1 MKGAA
6 SMPASLKPTLEFLR
20 ELREHN
26 DRQWFND
33 HRAQYSEARAAFEDF
48 VADLIE
54 AVGAF
59 EDLAG
64 VTPDECMFRIYR
76 DTRFSPDKT
85 PYKYSMSAIIGRGG
99 RKPTGRGYYVHIQ
112 PDGESLVA
120 GGLHSPS
127 SAELD
132 KVRQRIADDAA
143 PLKRIVSQPDFVR
156 YFAELRGES
165 LKTAPQGYP
174 KDHPDID
181 LLRRKQFLAEHALSD
196 AQVLAPDAGT
206 HIAQVCAAMQPFLT
220 YLQML

>member
-1 MKGAA
+1 
-6 SMPASLKPTLEFLR
+6 MPASLKPTLSFLR
-20 ELREHN
+20 ELRAHN
-26 DRQWFND
+26 DRQWFAEHKREYD
-33 HRAQYSEARAAFEDF
+33 AARAAFEGF

-85 PYKYSMSAIIGRGG
+85 PYKYSMSAVIGRGG
-99 RKPTGRGYYVHIQ
+99 RKATGRGYYVHIQ
-112 PDGESLVA
+112 PDDESLVA

-132 KVRQRIADDAA
+132 AVRRAIAADAA
-143 PLKRIVSQPDFVR
+143 PLNRIVTREDFVR
-156 YFAELRGES
+156 MFGALRGES
-165 LKTAPQGYP
+165 LRTAPQGYP

-181 LLRRKQFLAEHALSD
+181 LLRRKQYLAEHALSD
-196 AQVLAPDAGT
+196 AQVLSPDAVPQ
-206 HIAQVCAAMQPFLT
+206 IAASCAALQPLLT
-220 YLQML
+220 YLQSVLTA

>member
-1 MKGAA
+1 
-6 SMPASLKPTLEFLR
+6 MPASLKPTLEFLR

-26 DRQWFND
+26 ERQWFND
-33 HRAQYSEARAAFEDF
+33 HRAQYDAARTAFEGF

-54 AVGAF
+54 AVGEF

-85 PYKYSMSAIIGRGG
+85 PYKYSMSAVIGRGG
-99 RKPTGRGYYVHIQ
+99 RKATGRGYYVHIQ
-112 PDGESLVA
+112 PDNESLVA

-132 KVRQRIADDAA
+132 AVRRAIAADAA
-143 PLKRIVSQPDFVR
+143 PLKRIVAAPDFVR
-156 YFAELRGES
+156 YFGALRGES

-196 AQVLAPDAGT
+196 AQVLAADAV
-206 HIAQVCAAMQPFLT
+206 AQITGACAALQPLLT
-220 YLQML
+220 YLQSVLAA